1 MANEPENTVADQII
15 ELRSQLSNLSSQLD
29 DRLGRASDKADNA
42 LSSASSAF
50 EDVAS
55 NARYHGE
62 RVLNAARENPGAAT
76 ATLATVG
83 IIGLL
88 TGMMLGRCRR

>member
-1 MANEPENTVADQII
+1 MANEPENTVADQIS
-15 ELRSQLSNLSSQLD
+15 ELRSQLSSLSSQLA
-29 DRLGRASDKADNA
+29 DRLGTATDKADNA

-50 EDVAS
+50 DDVAT

-62 RVLNAARENPGAAT
+62 RVLQAARENPGAAT

-83 IIGLL
+83 IIGVLA
-88 TGMMLGRCRR
+88 GMMLGRCRR

>member
-1 MANEPENTVADQII
+1 MANEPENTVADQIS
-15 ELRSQLSNLSSQLD
+15 ELRSQLSNLSSQLA
-29 DRLGRASDKADNA
+29 DRLGTASDKADNA

-50 EDVAS
+50 DDVAA

-62 RVLNAARENPGAAT
+62 RVLQAARENPGAAT

-83 IIGLL
+83 VIGVLA
-88 TGMMLGRCRR
+88 GIMLGRCRR